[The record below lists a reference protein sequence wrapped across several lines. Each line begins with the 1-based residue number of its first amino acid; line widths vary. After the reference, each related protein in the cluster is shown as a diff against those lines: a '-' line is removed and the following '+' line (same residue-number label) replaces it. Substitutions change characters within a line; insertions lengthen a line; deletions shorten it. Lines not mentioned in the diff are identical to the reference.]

1 MVVIVGNRSR
11 IFRNDSFINNF
22 QEDFYR
28 RCLNWIICIFYLY
41 IISEYP
47 LGQLPIMKVN
57 GEVFCQ
63 EAAIHEFAAKRCRMG
78 GKTPIEELKLDMLRG
93 TFYEVFFIRIQ
104 N

>member
-1 MVVIVGNRSR
+1 MTI
-11 IFRNDSFINNF
+11 
-22 QEDFYR
+22 
-28 RCLNWIICIFYLY
+28 

-78 GKTPIEELKLDMLRG
+78 GKTPIEELQLDMFRG
-93 TFYEVFFIRIQ
+93 TLYEVFFIGIQ
-104 N
+104 IEYFFLKIFELSYKKIV

>member
-1 MVVIVGNRSR
+1 M
-11 IFRNDSFINNF
+11 INYHLF
-22 QEDFYR
+22 
-28 RCLNWIICIFYLY
+28 LSWIIFISTI

-63 EAAIHEFAAKRCRMG
+63 ETAIHEFAAKRCGLG

-93 TFYEVFFIRIQ
+93 TLYEAFVIGIQ